1 MTDTN
6 NYGGYVVNNRLKGAL
21 YNKIQGLPMFYYRKT
36 SKYVGLGCENKPVIT
51 PVVSSSTHQLD
62 LVSDHSKPTIQN
74 PWNQT
79 SDQLVAS
86 VQRRGGSVRNIP
98 GGQTP
103 GGIGCDIKHNS
114 YERYL
119 NKLKRRGHVKEL
131 KNTSSVNCCAP

>member
-6 NYGGYVVNNRLKGAL
+6 NYGGYVVNNRLKGPL

-36 SKYVGLGCENKPVIT
+36 SKYVGVGCDKKPIIK

-62 LVSDHSKPTIQN
+62 LVSDNSKPTIKHS
-74 PWNQT
+74 WNQA
-79 SDQLVAS
+79 SDQLVPS
-86 VQRRGGSVRNIP
+86 VQHRSGSVRNIP

-103 GGIGCDIKHNS
+103 GGVGCDIKHNS

-119 NKLKRRGHVKEL
+119 NKIKRRGHVKEL
-131 KNTSSVNCCAP
+131 KTDSSVNCCGS